1 MATLLLLVIYIA
13 FIGLGIPDSL
23 FGTAWPAIY
32 PELGLPVSAAS
43 CVTLLISGG
52 TIISSFFSAR
62 VLNRFGTAKV
72 TAFSTALTAAA
83 LFGFSVSGSLFWLC
97 LFAIPLGIGAGAI
110 DSGLNNYVALHYRAT
125 HMNFLHCFYGVGV
138 SLSPYLMSF
147 TLSGTDGWRGG
158 YRTVFYIQLAI
169 AGITLISLPLWKRA
183 ESQLADN
190 RAETESIPP
199 QTLKFI
205 QICKI
210 PAAKWASL
218 VLLSSCAIEYICG
231 SWGSTFLVNA
241 KGMPVDRAAE
251 VITLYYVGMTLGR
264 FLSGIL
270 ANKLSSWQLIQIGQG
285 IVFAAILL
293 LLLPLANMMAAVGLF
308 LIGLGNGPAFPNLLH
323 LTPKNFGRDISQSVM
338 GFQMVSA
345 YIGIMA
351 MPLIFGFLVQAFD
364 AVIFPYFL
372 LAIFVML
379 IIAMVFLIKRLKKEG
394 RYEQQR

>member
-1 MATLLLLVIYIA
+1 MATLLLIVIYIA

-52 TIISSFFSAR
+52 TIVSSFFSAR

-97 LFAIPLGIGAGAI
+97 LFAVPLGIGAGAV
-110 DSGLNNYVALHYRAT
+110 DTGLNNYVALHYRAA

-147 TLSGTDGWRGG
+147 TLSGADGWRGG
-158 YRTVFYIQLAI
+158 YRTVFYFQLAI
-169 AGITLISLPLWKRA
+169 AAITVISLPLWRRA
-183 ESQLADN
+183 EAQQAENEIQAD
-190 RAETESIPP
+190 RTPSR
-199 QTLKFI
+199 TLKFS
-205 QICKI
+205 QIFRL
-210 PAAKWASL
+210 PAARWIWL
-218 VLLSSCAIEYICG
+218 VFLGSCAIEYVCG
-231 SWGSTFLVNA
+231 SWGSTFLVSA
-241 KGMPVDRAAE
+241 KGMPVERAAE

-270 ANKLSSWQLIQIGQG
+270 ANRLSGWQLIRIGQG
-285 IVFAAILL
+285 IVFAAVIL
-293 LLLPLANMMAAVGLF
+293 LLLPLPSMMAAVGLF
-308 LIGLGNGPAFPNLLH
+308 LIGLGNGPAFPNLIH

-345 YIGIMA
+345 YLGIMA
-351 MPLIFGFLVQAFD
+351 MPLIFGFLVQAFG

-372 LAIFVML
+372 LVMFAVL
-379 IIAMVFLIKRLKKEG
+379 VIAMVFQIKRLKKEG
-394 RYEQQR
+394 RYK